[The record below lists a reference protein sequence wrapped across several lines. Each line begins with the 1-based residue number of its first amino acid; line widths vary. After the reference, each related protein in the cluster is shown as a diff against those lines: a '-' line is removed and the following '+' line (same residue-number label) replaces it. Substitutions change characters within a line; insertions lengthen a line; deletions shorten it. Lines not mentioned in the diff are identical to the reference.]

1 MTTLQHTA
9 RMALLMAGAAALL
22 GWELRHTEATF
33 ADGLRYLHRAER
45 IERGDWTDGVLKGI
59 DHPLHPLG
67 IVVAHRIL
75 GGVGPASWQRA
86 ALALCFLCA
95 VLLVIP
101 TYLLALELFG
111 QQAAWLACVLVL
123 LNPIIGY
130 IVVNILSESTFL
142 LVWTFGLWAG
152 VRFLREGRFLWLP
165 LAIGFGALAYLTRP
179 EGMLLPAA
187 VVLTLLLLP
196 MLRATRINWPRWWS
210 ALAFLAVGLVVLAG
224 PYIAIKGGLGTKPGI
239 ARVLGLAPRSDPM
252 GLERERPLPP
262 DQSVLETY
270 RAATIRMLKVFRA
283 AVTPPLFAMGLLG
296 LAVAGFQGS
305 RIRAWLFLAIVL
317 AASAVGLVRLHA
329 TGGYCTVRH
338 GLVPGMILTL
348 AAAHGLAWTMSK
360 VAIPG
365 RWLGLASERLRP
377 GPAVWATLLAL
388 FVVLPNVRALGPA
401 MTGPYSVYK
410 STGDWIAQ
418 HTDDSGGILDLTD
431 WSLYFSQRPGY
442 PFASV
447 YDAPSHPDVRW
458 IVARK
463 PHVVG
468 HWHYSQVIRDLI
480 GDREP
485 VALIPPHPKDDQVQ
499 IRVYDRHALASPSA
513 ATAGASAH
521 DVDRLRR

>member
-1 MTTLQHTA
+1 VTTMQHTA
-9 RMALLMAGAAALL
+9 RVALLMASAAALL

-45 IERGDWTDGVLKGI
+45 IERGNWTDGVLQGI

-67 IVVAHRIL
+67 IVAARRVI
-75 GGVGPASWQRA
+75 GGTGPGSWERA
-86 ALALCFLCA
+86 ALALCFVCA

-111 QQAAWLACVLVL
+111 AEAAWLACVLVL

-142 LVWTFGLWAG
+142 LVWTFGLWAA

-187 VVLTLLLLP
+187 VLLTLLLLP
-196 MLRATRINWPRWWS
+196 LLRATRINWPRWWA
-210 ALAFLAVGLVVLAG
+210 ALAFLAAGSVLLAG
-224 PYIAIKGGLGTKPGI
+224 PYVAIKGGLGTKPGI

-262 DQSVLETY
+262 DQSALEIY
-270 RAATIRMLKVFRA
+270 RAATIRMFKVFRA
-283 AVTPPLFAMGLLG
+283 AVTPPLFAVGLLG
-296 LAVAGFQGS
+296 LGLAALQGT
-305 RIRAWLFLAIVL
+305 RIRAWLFLSIIL

-348 AAAHGLAWTMSK
+348 AAAHGLAWIMGK

-377 GPAVWATLLAL
+377 GPAVWAALLAL
-388 FVVLPNVRALGPA
+388 FVIVPNVRGLGPA
-401 MTGPYSVYK
+401 TAGPYSVYQL
-410 STGDWIAQ
+410 TGQWLAQ
-418 HTDDSGGILDLTD
+418 HTDASGAVLDLTD
-431 WSLYFSQRPGY
+431 WALFFSQRPGY
-442 PFASV
+442 PFATV
-447 YDAPSHPDVRW
+447 YEAPSHPDLRW
-458 IVARK
+458 IVVRR
-463 PHVVG
+463 PHVEG
-468 HWHYSQVIRDLI
+468 HWHYSQVVRDLI

-485 VALIPPHPKDDQVQ
+485 VALIPPNPTHDQVQ
-499 IRVYDRHALASPSA
+499 IRVYDRLAPA
-513 ATAGASAH
+513 PQGAVTAHSTPREA
-521 DVDRLRR
+521 DRLRR